1 MTHLI
6 FKKKLLNKFT
16 SDSNFVELVEEVPSK
31 RVEVINYYDTY
42 MPDSAMYFCPVSN
55 QSYIISMQDEGN
67 SIRVDSPIEETI
79 VRRRY
84 IFSPLKLIIMAL
96 LMMVQKV
103 GIGDLTCDSLT
114 YFK

>member
-1 MTHLI
+1 MCI
-6 FKKKLLNKFT
+6 R
-16 SDSNFVELVEEVPSK
+16 D
-31 RVEVINYYDTY
+31 RVVNYYDTY

-84 IFSPLKLIIMAL
+84 ILFA
-96 LMMVQKV
+96 
-103 GIGDLTCDSLT
+103 
-114 YFK
+114 FKADNHGFIDDGSKSWDR